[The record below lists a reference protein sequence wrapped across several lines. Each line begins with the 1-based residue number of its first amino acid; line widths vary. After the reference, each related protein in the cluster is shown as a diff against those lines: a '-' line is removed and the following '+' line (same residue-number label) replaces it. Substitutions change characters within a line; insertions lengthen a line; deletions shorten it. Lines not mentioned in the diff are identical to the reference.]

1 MSLKG
6 KAQEVLAIIEKGGF
20 NSPSGSWVDIREA
33 IAFATRHSKTYTPGQ
48 VAELSAGASEDGAV
62 PCIAVTDESTQMAAK
77 RLFDSGLRDVAVL
90 NFASARNAG
99 GGFLNGAKA
108 QEEDLTRC
116 STLYDCLL
124 SQPAYYTANRQQ
136 QSMLYTD
143 HVIYSPQVPWFR
155 TRSRDEPDGLFYAS
169 VITAPA
175 PNANQAI
182 RHGEPADAIEP
193 ALRRRAGLVL
203 GVARDNGHRTL
214 VLGAWGCGVFG
225 NDPTMVASSFRH
237 WLHETSFRSAFDRVV
252 FAVYDKTDGQGVLG
266 AFRNVLGANDQGFR
280 TPHRHDAL
288 AVPGLAP
295 DELTRLNHAPPPTS
309 TTPAPAPPAPASA
322 PPA

>member
-6 KAQEVLAIIEKGGF
+6 KAKEVLAIIERGGF
-20 NSPSGSWVDIREA
+20 TAPGGSWVDIREA
-33 IAFATRHSKTYTPGQ
+33 IAFATQNSKTYTPSQLAG
-48 VAELSAGASEDGAV
+48 LSADAGENGPVV
-62 PCIAVTDESTQMAAK
+62 PSIDVTSESTQMAAK
-77 RLFDSGLRDVAVL
+77 RLYDSGHRDVVVL

-124 SQPAYYTANRQQ
+124 SQPTYYTANREQD
-136 QSMLYTD
+136 SMLYTD
-143 HVIYSPQVPWFR
+143 HIIYSPQVPWFR
-155 TRSRDEPDGLFYAS
+155 TRSRDEPDGVFYAS

-175 PNANQAI
+175 PNANQVI

-193 ALRRRAGLVL
+193 TLKRRAGCVL

-225 NDPTMVASSFRH
+225 NDPTMVAQSFRH
-237 WLHETSFRSAFDRVV
+237 WLRETPFRSAFDTVV
-252 FAVYDKTDGQGVLG
+252 FAVYDKTENQAVLG
-266 AFRNVLGANDQGFR
+266 AFKNVF
-280 TPHRHDAL
+280 
-288 AVPGLAP
+288 
-295 DELTRLNHAPPPTS
+295 
-309 TTPAPAPPAPASA
+309 AS
-322 PPA
+322 P